1 MQKSLPILVLKIIK
15 YLSAPARRQAGTDR
29 LDKILKKG
37 LVPIIPL
44 TGIIKMANYSTK
56 EFLRKIGVSE
66 STLRRWLSEN
76 RIPQLNNV
84 KRDWKG
90 WRIWQD
96 EHVEAVLEY
105 KNRKWLSFKKK
116 GEK

>member
-1 MQKSLPILVLKIIK
+1 MTHCKNRFNFSFKDNKI
-15 YLSAPARRQAGTDR
+15 
-29 LDKILKKG
+29 LDKFFKKG

-56 EFLRKIGVSE
+56 EFLKKIGVSE